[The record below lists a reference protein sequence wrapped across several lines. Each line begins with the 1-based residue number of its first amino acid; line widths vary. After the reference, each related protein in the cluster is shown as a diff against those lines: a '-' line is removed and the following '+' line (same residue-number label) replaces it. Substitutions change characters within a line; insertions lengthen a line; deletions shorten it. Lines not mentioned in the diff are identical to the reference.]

1 MRLDSPETNTI
12 KNESPL
18 LLPISIVPLKK
29 KQFHA
34 QQKSEYIH
42 LLHPTLALPPKKKK
56 NGTSTSF
63 PNSCG
68 PLWKANKWQE
78 PSSSG

>member
-18 LLPISIVPLKK
+18 LLPISIVPWKK
-29 KQFHA
+29 TISRAAKVRVQSLVTSDPFTSP
-34 QQKSEYIH
+34 Q
-42 LLHPTLALPPKKKK
+42 KKK
-56 NGTSTSF
+56 NGTSTFF

-68 PLWKANKWQE
+68 PVSKANKWQE
-78 PSSSG
+78 PSGSG